1 MHSFER
7 SSWHPEGRHDPSYFH
22 LVLVMP
28 LFKRALLSSAAVV
41 VAFVAC
47 MQAGVPTPSSAPHY
61 EVFAIRYGTVAR
73 FPMSSLVAGS
83 DTARRQ
89 DLAMTIWLARLPGGR
104 NVLMDAGFYRDKF
117 VTRWKPTDYERPSVA
132 IARVGLKPEDVTDVI
147 ISHIHW
153 DHLDGAD
160 LFPRARIWIQ
170 REEYEHYVDSAGHAR
185 STTIDAED
193 ATMLAGLA
201 RAGRVELIPGDSVE
215 ILPGIRVYT
224 GGKHTYASQFATVQT
239 DAGTVV
245 LASDNAYLYEN
256 IERHRPIAQTLDSLS
271 NLRAQER
278 MMRLAGAPSLIVPG
292 HDPAVFVRF
301 PLPGNGV
308 ARIR

>member
-1 MHSFER
+1 MMPRFIR
-7 SSWHPEGRHDPSYFH
+7 
-22 LVLVMP
+22 P
-28 LFKRALLSSAAVV
+28 LFAAALALTPA
-41 VAFVAC
+41 AC
-47 MQAGVPTPSSAPHY
+47 MHGSANSASSGAPHY
-61 EVFAIRYGTVAR
+61 EVFAIRYGTIAN
-73 FPMSSLVAGS
+73 FPASSLIAGT

-89 DLAMTIWLARLPGGR
+89 NLAMTVWLARLPGR

-117 VTRWKPTDYERPSVA
+117 VNRWKPTDYERPSVA

-170 REEYEHYVDSAGHAR
+170 RDEYEHYVDSAGHAR
-185 STTIDAED
+185 SNTIDADD

-201 RAGRVELIPGDSVE
+201 RAGRVQLIAGDSVE

-239 DAGTVV
+239 DAGVVV

-256 IERHRPIAQTLDSLS
+256 LDRHRPIAQTLDSLS

-278 MMRLAGAPSLIVPG
+278 MKQLAGSPSLIVPG